1 MYKLKIIFVGPEEGG
16 KSVIANFLSDTTES
30 SQGEYRPTKVVRIL
44 EFECQKL
51 QILNNNNANSGRF
64 VKTDIE
70 LWDISGNTDYE
81 SSWPALCQVVH
92 GIVFVYNPNK
102 GSNQIKMLELFHKQF
117 KTIQTDSQCLVLTLS
132 NKNDNLSMKNRGF
145 KLPSQFNRITQS
157 DVNLNEEGNKFRTE
171 FNSFLSELLNNITD
185 KRDQEEINIMNI
197 KS

>member
-1 MYKLKIIFVGPEEGG
+1 
-16 KSVIANFLSDTTES
+16 
-30 SQGEYRPTKVVRIL
+30 
-44 EFECQKL
+44 
-51 QILNNNNANSGRF
+51 
-64 VKTDIE
+64 
-70 LWDISGNTDYE
+70 
-81 SSWPALCQVVH
+81 
-92 GIVFVYNPNK
+92 
-102 GSNQIKMLELFHKQF
+102 MLELFHKQF

-145 KLPSQFNRITQS
+145 KLPSQFNRITQI

>member
-1 MYKLKIIFVGPEEGG
+1 
-16 KSVIANFLSDTTES
+16 
-30 SQGEYRPTKVVRIL
+30 
-44 EFECQKL
+44 
-51 QILNNNNANSGRF
+51 
-64 VKTDIE
+64 
-70 LWDISGNTDYE
+70 
-81 SSWPALCQVVH
+81 
-92 GIVFVYNPNK
+92 
-102 GSNQIKMLELFHKQF
+102 MLELFHKQF